1 MPSKKY
7 VVFHETKGFLSI
19 SKDPNKKDLMFVWT
33 KERHEAKEFSTFFE
47 ADANILPQAGEKV
60 LKV

>member
-1 MPSKKY
+1 MPTKKY
-7 VVFHETKGFLSI
+7 IVFHETKGFLAV
-19 SKDPNKKDLMFVWT
+19 SKDPNKKMFIWT